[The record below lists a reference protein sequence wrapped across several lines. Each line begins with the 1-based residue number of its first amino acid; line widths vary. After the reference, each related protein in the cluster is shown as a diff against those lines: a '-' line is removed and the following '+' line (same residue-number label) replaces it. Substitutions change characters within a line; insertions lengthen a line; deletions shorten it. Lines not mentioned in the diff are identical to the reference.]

1 VRVSVCPYCQC
12 MHVVAGWLRGR
23 QTVINTREVV
33 RTVGTLVRGRW
44 LCALTSAVCR
54 RSPIRRRCGSGRERE
69 SGGWL
74 GVASVREFAEAR
86 RRGDEAYTRATSDC
100 LRCAPTRSLSL
111 PGSSGND
118 RAVAESRSRWSEGLG
133 HCQHGCGA
141 SQGLYVV
148 QHRQQPRRTKREGSP
163 RIHTRS
169 QMHKGS
175 RRVSTKTG
183 RQTTGREGAVD
194 RPIPSSMDVP
204 WVEVELV
211 GARAFLT
218 TASLAPS
225 CPSRRT
231 AREIKWQTAAG
242 CCCCWALLVR
252 GSGLGR
258 RRRRKPKSDSWCCSV
273 AACAETDTQKR
284 AGATGDHRRQC
295 TDDVKPAAR
304 SACLTAAA

>member
-1 VRVSVCPYCQC
+1 
-12 MHVVAGWLRGR
+12 
-23 QTVINTREVV
+23 
-33 RTVGTLVRGRW
+33 VGTLVRGRW

-74 GVASVREFAEAR
+74 GDASVQEFAEAR

-231 AREIKWQTAAG
+231 VRENKWQTAAG